1 MEYVINVAR
10 PGTLADRNFYGSA
23 PYIHYFKAIV
33 PYGSV
38 KKVYTELKE
47 RYPDCKIDV
56 YAYQTT
62 GTEVN
67 MDECDF

>member
-1 MEYVINVAR
+1 MEYVISVAR
-10 PGTLADRNFYGSA
+10 PGTLTDRIFHGSA

-38 KKVYTELKE
+38 KKVYAELREK
-47 RYPDCKIDV
+47 YPDCEIDV
-56 YAYQTT
+56 YAYQTI

>member
-10 PGTLADRNFYGSA
+10 PGTLADRSFYGSA

-38 KKVYTELKE
+38 KKVYTELRE
-47 RYPDCKIDV
+47 RYPDYEIDV

-67 MDECDF
+67 MDECNF